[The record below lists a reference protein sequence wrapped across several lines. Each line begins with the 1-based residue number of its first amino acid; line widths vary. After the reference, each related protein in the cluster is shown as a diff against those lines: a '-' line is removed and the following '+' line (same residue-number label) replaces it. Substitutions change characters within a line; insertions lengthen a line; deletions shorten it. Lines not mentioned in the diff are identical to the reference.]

1 MNSDRQGHAAHAKA
15 TKREQMQSQ
24 SKGSDMDE
32 DIKGQSTELFLK
44 QRKDVVD
51 SAFRM
56 MIISVIII
64 PLVFLLPK
72 VSSMLSNIDN
82 GIAIRNNALNR
93 LPDIEAKIAEIDA
106 KFSKLQSSEV
116 GSRLAVI
123 EKRLGT
129 EELNLDDIR
138 RLDSLSLNVKKMQE
152 YMATDMG
159 TVFDIKTMH
168 SKTEKIDAL
177 EKDLIQAHSDIQNEQ
192 TQKTIIFVLIGI
204 LFTMYFGSWWFQS
217 KTKTPVTKVEEK

>member
-1 MNSDRQGHAAHAKA
+1 
-15 TKREQMQSQ
+15 
-24 SKGSDMDE
+24 MDE
-32 DIKGQSTELFLK
+32 DVKGQSAELFLK
-44 QRKDVVD
+44 QRKEVAD

-56 MIISVIII
+56 III
-64 PLVFLLPK
+64 GVIVFPLVFLLPK
-72 VSSMLSNIDN
+72 VSSILSNINN
-82 GIAIRNNALNR
+82 GIVIRNNSLNR
-93 LPDIEAKIAEIDA
+93 LPDIEMKIKEIDA
-106 KFSKLQSSEV
+106 RLSKLQSSEI

-129 EELNLDDIR
+129 GELNVDDIR
-138 RLDSLSLNVKKMQE
+138 KLDSLSLSVKRMQQ
-152 YMATDMG
+152 YMAADMG

-177 EKDLIQAHSDIQNEQ
+177 EKDLNQAHSDIQSEQ

-217 KTKTPVTKVEEK
+217 KARTPVTKVEEK